1 MKNCTIIINPNSGR
15 GRKTINIEKIK
26 ELFLKYQ
33 YDANIIFTK
42 YKGHAK
48 EIVSNLDNID
58 LVISVGGDGTFNEVM
73 NGNFSREDKLLVAHI
88 PLGTAND
95 IGAMY
100 GYGNSLVKNF
110 ELVLNG
116 KIKNIDICT
125 INKEPFTYVAAF
137 GKYTN
142 ISYDTPRNLKKRF
155 GYLAYLI
162 EGMKELRTNSKL
174 YNIKYYIDD
183 NEYEGSYSFML
194 ISNAN
199 RIAGINNFYENIKLD
214 DNKFEV
220 LFCELKTEKDV
231 LKNLYHL
238 KDGDISKLPGFKFY
252 KTNNLKIHFD
262 KALKKGWSVDGEEL
276 QDKNTDFEIEIVRNV
291 KILIPVKNIEKLFLD
306 KE

>member
-1 MKNCTIIINPNSGR
+1 MKSCTIIINPNSGR
-15 GRKTINIEKIK
+15 GHKAINIEKIK
-26 ELFLKYQ
+26 DLFLKYQ
-33 YDANIIFTK
+33 YIADIIFTQ

-48 EIVSNLDNID
+48 EIVSNID
-58 LVISVGGDGTFNEVM
+58 TDFVISVGGDGTFNEVM
-73 NGNFSREDKLLVAHI
+73 SGNFSRKEKVLLAHI

-100 GYGNSLVKNF
+100 GYSSSLMKNF

-174 YNIKYYIDD
+174 YNVKYYIDGT
-183 NEYEGSYSFML
+183 EYEGKYSFML

-220 LFCELKTEKDV
+220 LFCELNTKKDV
-231 LKNLYHL
+231 LKSLYHL

-252 KTNNLKIHFD
+252 KTNHLKIEFE

-291 KILIPVKNIEKLFLD
+291 KILIPVKNIDKLFLD